1 MESNFNAL
9 SYATGIDH
17 NPYFSIAARRQ
28 EYLKEELGM
37 YGRLGPIILTLES
50 AIANKIIFS

>member
-17 NPYFSIAARRQ
+17 NPYFATAARRQ
-28 EYLKEELGM
+28 EY
-37 YGRLGPIILTLES
+37 
-50 AIANKIIFS
+50 

>member
-9 SYATGIDH
+9 SYATGIDYS
-17 NPYFSIAARRQ
+17 PYFAIAARRQ
-28 EYLKEELGM
+28 EYEEEFGI
-37 YGRLGPIILTLES
+37 YGWLGPIILAIES